1 MDLTE
6 LKWTKNINH
15 QHGEKYCAYHP
26 DLKNFPLQWKKG
38 QEENALK
45 PKEGQLIILRQRT
58 KVTHIVKVLDD
69 NLPKEHTDPEF
80 SISREVQVVWVAEHW
95 DVPPDQDTVFG
106 YPLNLQGG
114 KVMKLETP
122 TFNAYWDSR
131 GGFAEFKKHV
141 LKVLKL
147 EKK

>member
-15 QHGEKYCAYHP
+15 QDGEKYCAYHP
-26 DLKNFPLQWKKG
+26 DLKNFPLQWKKD
-38 QEENALK
+38 QEKNAGK
-45 PKEGQLIILRQRT
+45 PHKGELIILRQRC

-69 NLPKEHTDPEF
+69 NPCKEHTDKEF
-80 SISREVQVVWVAEHW
+80 SIYREVQVVWVAEHW

-114 KVMKLETP
+114 KVMELETP
-122 TFNAYWDSR
+122 TFKAHWDTR
-131 GGFAEFKKHV
+131 GGLAEFKNHV

-147 EKK
+147 GKK